1 MAEEKTILTETDLNE
16 QMQVRLDKMHK
27 IEEKGLKPFG
37 YRYEFTHRSGDVK
50 ENFDALAE
58 AETEV
63 KLAGRVMAIRGHG
76 KTCFMDMQDKDGR
89 IQVYVRKDVLGE
101 ENYAL
106 IKMMDIGDTV
116 GVTGTVFRTH
126 MGEVSIK
133 AAALEMLSK
142 SLRPLPEKWHGLK
155 DVETRYRQRYVDLI
169 VNPDVRDTFVK
180 RSQIIRSVRDVL
192 DSHGF
197 LEVETPILNTIAGGA
212 AARPFI
218 SYHNALDMQVY
229 MRIAP
234 ELYLK
239 RLIVGGMDRVYEL
252 GRVFR
257 NEGIDNRHNPEFT
270 SVEIYQAFADY
281 RDMMD
286 LTEEVVVKTAEKV
299 LGTTKIN
306 YEGTEI
312 ELASPWKRI
321 SMIDAVKEY
330 AGKDFTNVTDL
341 EEARAMAKELNV
353 EVEATWGIGKIINAC
368 FEEYVEDKLIQPT
381 FITGHPKE
389 ISPLAKSNPENP
401 EITDRFEAFI
411 YGREICNGFTELN
424 DPIDQRERFLKQVEE
439 RANGDE
445 EANMMDE
452 DFVTAL
458 EYGLPPTGGLGIGI
472 DRLVMFLTDSST
484 IRDVLFFPTMKPL
497 KGEQQ
502 HVEAVPV
509 QAQEVAAPVA
519 PVEPQEVAAPVAP
532 VEPEVIDF
540 SKVEIEPLFEDTVDF
555 DTFIKS
561 DFRAVKVLDCK
572 AVPKSKKLLQF
583 TLNDGTGKERTILSG
598 IRAFYEP
605 ETLIGKTLIAI
616 TNLPPRAM
624 MGIESCGM
632 LISAIHSEEG
642 EEKLHLLMVD
652 DHIPAGAKLR

>member
-1 MAEEKTILTETDLNE
+1 MAEVKNKPNTEEAAVLTENEINE
-16 QMQVRLDKMHK
+16 QMQVRIDKMHK
-27 IEEKGLKPFG
+27 IEEHGWKPFG
-37 YRYEFTHRSGDVK
+37 YRFLYTHRAADIAAQ
-50 ENFDALAE
+50 FDELSE
-58 AETEV
+58 KETEV
-63 KLAGRVMAIRGHG
+63 KMAGRIMAIRGHG
-76 KTCFMDMQDKDGR
+76 KTCFMDMQDKTGR
-89 IQVYVRKDVLGE
+89 IQVYVRKDVIGE

-106 IKMMDIGDTV
+106 IKLMDIGDTV
-116 GVTGTVFRTH
+116 GITGTVFRTH
-126 MGEVSIK
+126 MGELSIK
-133 AAALEMLSK
+133 ANSVEMLSK

-169 VNPDVRDTFVK
+169 VNPEVRDTFVK
-180 RSQIIRSVRDVL
+180 RSQIIRSVREVL
-192 DSHGF
+192 DSHDF

-239 RLIVGGMDRVYEL
+239 RLIVGGMDRVYEM

-299 LGTTKIN
+299 LGTTTIN
-306 YEGTEI
+306 YEGTTI
-312 ELASPWKRI
+312 ELASPWKRM
-321 SMIDAVKEY
+321 SMIEAVKEY
-330 AGKDFTNVTDL
+330 SGKDFTNVTDL
-341 EEARAMAKELNV
+341 EEARAIAKELNV
-353 EVEATWGIGKIINAC
+353 AVEPSFGIGKIINAC

-401 EITDRFEAFI
+401 EITDRFEAYI
-411 YGREICNGFTELN
+411 YGRELCNGFTELN
-424 DPIDQRERFLKQVEE
+424 DPIDQKERFLKQVEE

-452 DFVTAL
+452 DFVNAL

-472 DRLVMFLTDSST
+472 DRLVMFLTNSST

-497 KGEQQ
+497 GK
-502 HVEAVPV
+502 AVSEKPDFM
-509 QAQEVAAPVA
+509 QAPAVAAPVEEA
-519 PVEPQEVAAPVAP
+519 KEET
-532 VEPEVIDF
+532 IDF
-540 SKVEIEPLFEDTVDF
+540 SKVVIEPAYEEYVDF
-555 DTFIKS
+555 DTFCKS
-561 DFRAVKVLDCK
+561 DIRVVKVKECT
-572 AVPKSKKLLQF
+572 AVPKSKKLLKF
-583 TLNDGTGKERTILSG
+583 VLNDGTGTDRVILSG
-598 IRAFYEP
+598 IHAFYEP
-605 ETLIGKTLIAI
+605 EELVGKTLIAI
-616 TNLPPRAM
+616 VNLPPRKM
-624 MGIESCGM
+624 MGIDSCGM
-632 LISAIHSEEG
+632 LLSAIHEEEG
-642 EEKLHLLMVD
+642 AEKLNLIMVD
-652 DHIPAGAKLR
+652 KRIPAGARLH

>member
-1 MAEEKTILTETDLNE
+1 MAEEKNIHPETDLNE

-37 YRYEFTHRSGDVK
+37 YRYEYTHRSGDVK
-50 ENFDALAE
+50 EQFDALSE

-101 ENYAL
+101 DNYAL

-133 AAALEMLSK
+133 ASALEMLSK

-180 RSQIIRSVRDVL
+180 RSQIIRSVRNVL

-286 LTEEVVVKTAEKV
+286 LTEEVVVKTAEEV
-299 LGTTKIN
+299 LGTTKIV

-341 EEARAMAKELNV
+341 EEARSMAKEINV

-424 DPIDQRERFLKQVEE
+424 DPIDQRERFMKQVEE

-472 DRLVMFLTDSST
+472 DRLVMFLTNSST

-497 KGEQQ
+497 KGEQ
-502 HVEAVPV
+502 HVDAVPV
-509 QAQEVAAPVA
+509 EAQEVIAPVA
-519 PVEPQEVAAPVAP
+519 APA
-532 VEPEVIDF
+532 EPEVIDF

-555 DTFIKS
+555 DTFVKS

>member
-133 AAALEMLSK
+133 AVALEMLSK

-330 AGKDFTNVTDL
+330 AGKDFANVTDL

-519 PVEPQEVAAPVAP
+519 PVEP
-532 VEPEVIDF
+532 EVIDF

-555 DTFIKS
+555 DTFVKS

>member
-1 MAEEKTILTETDLNE
+1 MAEVKNKPNTEEAAVLTENEINE
-16 QMQVRLDKMHK
+16 QMQVRIDKMHK
-27 IEEKGLKPFG
+27 IEEHGWKPFG
-37 YRYEFTHRSGDVK
+37 YRFLYTHRAADIAAQ
-50 ENFDALAE
+50 FDELSE
-58 AETEV
+58 KETEV
-63 KLAGRVMAIRGHG
+63 KMAGRIMAIRGHG
-76 KTCFMDMQDKDGR
+76 KTCFMDMQDKTGR
-89 IQVYVRKDVLGE
+89 IQVYVRKDVIGE

-106 IKMMDIGDTV
+106 IKLMDIGDTV
-116 GVTGTVFRTH
+116 GITGTAFRTH
-126 MGEVSIK
+126 MGELSIK
-133 AAALEMLSK
+133 ANSVEMLSK

-169 VNPDVRDTFVK
+169 VNPEVRDTFVK
-180 RSQIIRSVRDVL
+180 RSQIIRSVREVL
-192 DSHGF
+192 DSHDF

-239 RLIVGGMDRVYEL
+239 RLIVGGMDRVYEM

-299 LGTTKIN
+299 LCTTTIN
-306 YEGTEI
+306 YEGTTI
-312 ELASPWKRI
+312 ELASPWKRM
-321 SMIDAVKEY
+321 SMIEAVKEY
-330 AGKDFTNVTDL
+330 SGKDFTNVTDL
-341 EEARAMAKELNV
+341 EEARAIAKELNV
-353 EVEATWGIGKIINAC
+353 AVEPSFGIGKIINAC

-401 EITDRFEAFI
+401 EITDRFEAYI

-424 DPIDQRERFLKQVEE
+424 DPIDQKERFLKQVEE

-452 DFVTAL
+452 DFVNAL

-472 DRLVMFLTDSST
+472 DRLVMFLTNSST

-497 KGEQQ
+497 GK
-502 HVEAVPV
+502 AVSEKPDFM
-509 QAQEVAAPVA
+509 QAPAVAAPVEEA
-519 PVEPQEVAAPVAP
+519 KEET
-532 VEPEVIDF
+532 IDF
-540 SKVEIEPLFEDTVDF
+540 SKVVIEPAYEEYVDF
-555 DTFIKS
+555 DTFCKS
-561 DFRAVKVLDCK
+561 DIRVVKVKECT
-572 AVPKSKKLLQF
+572 AVPKSKKLLKF
-583 TLNDGTGKERTILSG
+583 VLNDGTGTDRVILSG
-598 IRAFYEP
+598 IHAFYEP
-605 ETLIGKTLIAI
+605 EELVGKTLVAI
-616 TNLPPRAM
+616 VNLPPRKM
-624 MGIESCGM
+624 MGIDSCGM
-632 LISAIHSEEG
+632 LLSAIHEEEG
-642 EEKLHLLMVD
+642 AEKLNLIMVD
-652 DHIPAGAKLR
+652 NRIPAGARLH

>member
-1 MAEEKTILTETDLNE
+1 MAEEKNIHPETDLNE

-37 YRYEFTHRSGDVK
+37 YRYEYTHRSGDVK
-50 ENFDALAE
+50 EQFDALSE

-101 ENYAL
+101 DNYAL

-133 AAALEMLSK
+133 ASALEMLSK

-180 RSQIIRSVRDVL
+180 RSQIIRSVRNVL

-286 LTEEVVVKTAEKV
+286 LTEEVVVKTAEEV
-299 LGTTKIN
+299 LGTTKIV

-341 EEARAMAKELNV
+341 EEARVMAKEINV
-353 EVEATWGIGKIINAC
+353 EVEPTWGIGKIINAC

-472 DRLVMFLTDSST
+472 DRLVMFLTNSST

-497 KGEQQ
+497 KGEQ

-509 QAQEVAAPVA
+509 EAQEVVAPVA
-519 PVEPQEVAAPVAP
+519 APA
-532 VEPEVIDF
+532 EPEVIDF

-555 DTFIKS
+555 DTFVKS

-583 TLNDGTGKERTILSG
+583 TLNDGSGKERTILSG

>member
-1 MAEEKTILTETDLNE
+1 MAEVKNKPNTEEAAVLTKNEINE
-16 QMQVRLDKMHK
+16 QMQVRIDKMHK
-27 IEEKGLKPFG
+27 IEEHGWKPFG
-37 YRYEFTHRSGDVK
+37 YRFLYTHRAADIAAQ
-50 ENFDALAE
+50 FDELSE
-58 AETEV
+58 KETEV
-63 KLAGRVMAIRGHG
+63 KMAGRIMAIRGHG
-76 KTCFMDMQDKDGR
+76 KTCFMDMQDKTGR
-89 IQVYVRKDVLGE
+89 IQVYVRKDVIGE

-106 IKMMDIGDTV
+106 IKLMDIGDTV
-116 GVTGTVFRTH
+116 GITGTAFRTH
-126 MGEVSIK
+126 MGELSIK
-133 AAALEMLSK
+133 ANSVEMLSK

-169 VNPDVRDTFVK
+169 VNPEVRDTFVK
-180 RSQIIRSVRDVL
+180 RSQIIRSVREVL
-192 DSHGF
+192 DSHDF

-239 RLIVGGMDRVYEL
+239 RLIVGGMDRVYEM

-299 LGTTKIN
+299 LGTTTIN
-306 YEGTEI
+306 YEGTTI
-312 ELASPWKRI
+312 ELASPWKRM
-321 SMIDAVKEY
+321 SMIEAVKEY
-330 AGKDFTNVTDL
+330 SGKDFTDVTDL
-341 EEARAMAKELNV
+341 EEARAIAKELNV
-353 EVEATWGIGKIINAC
+353 AIEPSFGIGKIINAC

-401 EITDRFEAFI
+401 EITDRFEAYI
-411 YGREICNGFTELN
+411 YGRELCNGFTELN
-424 DPIDQRERFLKQVEE
+424 DPIDQKERFLKQVEE

-452 DFVTAL
+452 DFVNAL

-472 DRLVMFLTDSST
+472 DRLVMFLTNSST

-497 KGEQQ
+497 GK
-502 HVEAVPV
+502 AVSEKPDFM
-509 QAQEVAAPVA
+509 QAPAVAAPVEEA
-519 PVEPQEVAAPVAP
+519 KEET
-532 VEPEVIDF
+532 IDF
-540 SKVEIEPLFEDTVDF
+540 SKVVIEPAYEEYVDF
-555 DTFIKS
+555 DTFCKS
-561 DFRAVKVLDCK
+561 DIRVVKVKECT
-572 AVPKSKKLLQF
+572 AVPKSKKLLKF
-583 TLNDGTGKERTILSG
+583 VLNDGTGTDRVILSG
-598 IRAFYEP
+598 IHAFYEP
-605 ETLIGKTLIAI
+605 EELVGKTLVAI
-616 TNLPPRAM
+616 VNLPPRKM
-624 MGIESCGM
+624 MGIDSCGM
-632 LISAIHSEEG
+632 LLSAIHEEEG
-642 EEKLHLLMVD
+642 AEKLNLIMVD
-652 DHIPAGAKLR
+652 NRIPAGARLH

>member
-1 MAEEKTILTETDLNE
+1 MAENKQQVEEKALTEIEINE
-16 QMQVRLDKMHK
+16 QMQNRIDKMHK
-27 IEEKGLKPFG
+27 IEEHGWRPFG
-37 YRYEFTHRSGDVK
+37 HRFEWTHRSADVK
-50 ENFDALAE
+50 EQFEALAE
-58 AETEV
+58 AEAEV

-76 KTCFMDMQDKDGR
+76 KTCFMDMQDKTGR
-89 IQVYVRKDVLGE
+89 MQLYVRKDVLGE
-101 ENYAL
+101 EDYSL
-106 IKMMDIGDTV
+106 VKMMDIGDTI
-116 GVTGTVFRTH
+116 GVTGIPFRTH
-126 MGEVSIK
+126 MGEISIK
-133 AAALEMLSK
+133 VVKMEMLSK

-155 DVETRYRQRYVDLI
+155 DIETRYRQRYVDLI
-169 VNPDVRDTFVK
+169 VNPEVRDTFVK
-180 RSQIIRSVRDVL
+180 RSQIIRSVREVL
-192 DSHGF
+192 DSHDF

-286 LTEEVVVKTAEKV
+286 LTEEVVVKTALKV
-299 LGTTKIN
+299 LGTTKIT
-306 YEGTEI
+306 YEGVEI

-330 AGKDFTNVTDL
+330 SGKDFTNVTDL
-341 EEARAMAKELNV
+341 EEARAIAKELNV
-353 EVEATWGIGKIINAC
+353 AIEPTFGIGKIINAC

-389 ISPLAKSNPENP
+389 ISPLAKSNPDNP
-401 EITDRFEAFI
+401 EITDRFEAYI

-452 DFVTAL
+452 DFVNAL

-497 KGEQQ
+497 KGEA
-502 HVEAVPV
+502 HPV
-509 QAQEVAAPVA
+509 ALPEQIMAEVAPVA
-519 PVEPQEVAAPVAP
+519 QEAVEAA
-532 VEPEVIDF
+532 PEVIDF
-540 SKVEIEPLFEDTVDF
+540 SKVEIEPLFADFVDF
-555 DTFIKS
+555 DTFSKS
-561 DFRAVKVLDCK
+561 DFRAVKVKDCV

-583 TLNDGTGKERTILSG
+583 TLDDGTGTDRTILSG
-598 IRAFYEP
+598 IHAFYEP
-605 ETLIGKTLIAI
+605 EELLGKTLIAI
-616 TNLPPRAM
+616 VNLPPRKM

-632 LISAIHSEEG
+632 LLSAIHSEEG
-642 EEKLHLLMVD
+642 AEKLHLLQVD
-652 DHIPAGAKLR
+652 PHIPAGAKLY

>member
-1 MAEEKTILTETDLNE
+1 MAEVKNKPNTEEAAVLTENEINE
-16 QMQVRLDKMHK
+16 QMQVRIDKMHK
-27 IEEKGLKPFG
+27 IEEHGWKPFG
-37 YRYEFTHRSGDVK
+37 YRFLYTHRAADIAAQ
-50 ENFDALAE
+50 FDELSE
-58 AETEV
+58 KETEL
-63 KLAGRVMAIRGHG
+63 KMAGRIMAIRGHG
-76 KTCFMDMQDKDGR
+76 KTCFMDMQDKTGR
-89 IQVYVRKDVLGE
+89 IQVYVRKDVIGE

-106 IKMMDIGDTV
+106 IKLMDIGDTV
-116 GVTGTVFRTH
+116 GITGTAFRTH
-126 MGEVSIK
+126 MGELSIK
-133 AAALEMLSK
+133 ANSVEMLSK

-169 VNPDVRDTFVK
+169 VNPEVRDTFVK
-180 RSQIIRSVRDVL
+180 RSQIIRSVREVL
-192 DSHGF
+192 DSHDF

-239 RLIVGGMDRVYEL
+239 RLIVGGMDRVYEM

-299 LGTTKIN
+299 LGTTTIN
-306 YEGTEI
+306 YEGTTI
-312 ELASPWKRI
+312 ELASPWKRM
-321 SMIDAVKEY
+321 SMIEAVKEY
-330 AGKDFTNVTDL
+330 SGKDFTNVTDL
-341 EEARAMAKELNV
+341 EEARAIAKELNV
-353 EVEATWGIGKIINAC
+353 AVEPSFGIGKIINAC

-401 EITDRFEAFI
+401 EITDRFEAYI

-424 DPIDQRERFLKQVEE
+424 DPIDQKERFLKQVEE

-452 DFVTAL
+452 DFVNAL

-472 DRLVMFLTDSST
+472 DRLVMFLTNSST

-497 KGEQQ
+497 GK
-502 HVEAVPV
+502 AVSEKPDFM
-509 QAQEVAAPVA
+509 QAPAVAAPVEEA
-519 PVEPQEVAAPVAP
+519 KEAT
-532 VEPEVIDF
+532 IDF
-540 SKVEIEPLFEDTVDF
+540 SKVVIEPAYEEYVDF
-555 DTFIKS
+555 DTFCKS
-561 DFRAVKVLDCK
+561 DIRVVKVKECT
-572 AVPKSKKLLQF
+572 AVPKSKKLLKF
-583 TLNDGTGKERTILSG
+583 VLNDGTGTDRVILSG
-598 IRAFYEP
+598 IHAFYEP
-605 ETLIGKTLIAI
+605 EELVGKTLVAI
-616 TNLPPRAM
+616 VNLPPRKM
-624 MGIESCGM
+624 MGIDSCGM
-632 LISAIHSEEG
+632 LLSAIHEEEG
-642 EEKLHLLMVD
+642 AEKLNLIMVD
-652 DHIPAGAKLR
+652 NRIPAGARLH

>member
-1 MAEEKTILTETDLNE
+1 MAENKQQVEEKALTEVEINE
-16 QMQVRLDKMHK
+16 QMQNRIDKMHK
-27 IEEKGLKPFG
+27 IEEHGWRPFG
-37 YRYEFTHRSGDVK
+37 RRFEWTHRSADVK
-50 ENFDALAE
+50 EQFETLAE
-58 AETEV
+58 AEAEV
-63 KLAGRVMAIRGHG
+63 KMAGRVMAIRGHG
-76 KTCFMDMQDKDGR
+76 KTCFMDMQDKTGR
-89 IQVYVRKDVLGE
+89 MQLYVRKDVLGE
-101 ENYAL
+101 EDYSL
-106 IKMMDIGDTV
+106 VKMMDIGDTI
-116 GVTGTVFRTH
+116 GVTGIPFRTH

-133 AAALEMLSK
+133 VVKMEMLSK

-155 DVETRYRQRYVDLI
+155 DIETRYRQRYVDLI
-169 VNPDVRDTFVK
+169 VNPEVRDTFVK
-180 RSQIIRSVRDVL
+180 RSQIIRSVREVL
-192 DSHGF
+192 DSHDF

-286 LTEEVVVKTAEKV
+286 LTEEVVVKTAMKV
-299 LGTTKIN
+299 LGTTKIT
-306 YEGTEI
+306 YEGVEI

-330 AGKDFTNVTDL
+330 SGKDFTNVTDL

-353 EVEATWGIGKIINAC
+353 PVEPSFGIGKIINAC

-401 EITDRFEAFI
+401 EITDRFEAYI

-452 DFVTAL
+452 DFVNAL

-484 IRDVLFFPTMKPL
+484 IRDVLFFPTMKPM
-497 KGEQQ
+497 KGEARPVELPEQIRAE
-502 HVEAVPV
+502 VAPAAASEAV
-509 QAQEVAAPVA
+509 ETAPA
-519 PVEPQEVAAPVAP
+519 
-532 VEPEVIDF
+532 VIDF
-540 SKVEIEPLFEDTVDF
+540 SKVEIEPLFADFVDF
-555 DTFIKS
+555 ETFSKS
-561 DFRAVKVLDCK
+561 DFRAVKVKDCA

-583 TLNDGTGKERTILSG
+583 TLDDGTGTDRTILSG
-598 IRAFYEP
+598 IHVFYEP
-605 ETLIGKTLIAI
+605 EELLGKTLIAI
-616 TNLPPRAM
+616 VNLPPRKM

-632 LISAIHSEEG
+632 LLSAIHSEEG
-642 EEKLHLLMVD
+642 AEKLHLLQVD
-652 DHIPAGAKLR
+652 PYIPAGAKLY

>member
-1 MAEEKTILTETDLNE
+1 MAEVKNKPNTEEAAVLTENEINE
-16 QMQVRLDKMHK
+16 QMQVRIDKMHK
-27 IEEKGLKPFG
+27 IEEHGWKPFG
-37 YRYEFTHRSGDVK
+37 YRFLYTHRAADIAAQ
-50 ENFDALAE
+50 FDELSE
-58 AETEV
+58 KETEV
-63 KLAGRVMAIRGHG
+63 KMAGRIMAIRGHG
-76 KTCFMDMQDKDGR
+76 KTCFMDMQDKTGR
-89 IQVYVRKDVLGE
+89 IQVYVRKDVIGE

-106 IKMMDIGDTV
+106 IKLMDIGDTV
-116 GVTGTVFRTH
+116 GITGTAFRTH
-126 MGEVSIK
+126 MGELSIK
-133 AAALEMLSK
+133 ANSVEMLSK

-169 VNPDVRDTFVK
+169 VNPEVRDTFVK
-180 RSQIIRSVRDVL
+180 RSQIIRSVREVL
-192 DSHGF
+192 DSHDF

-239 RLIVGGMDRVYEL
+239 RLIVGGMDRVYEM

-299 LGTTKIN
+299 LGTTTIN
-306 YEGTEI
+306 YEGTTI
-312 ELASPWKRI
+312 ELASPWKRM
-321 SMIDAVKEY
+321 SMIEAVKEY
-330 AGKDFTNVTDL
+330 SGKDFTNVTDL
-341 EEARAMAKELNV
+341 EEARAIAKELNV
-353 EVEATWGIGKIINAC
+353 AIEPSFGIGKIINAC

-401 EITDRFEAFI
+401 EITDRFEAYI

-424 DPIDQRERFLKQVEE
+424 DPIDQKERFLKQVEE

-452 DFVTAL
+452 DFVNAL

-472 DRLVMFLTDSST
+472 DRLVMFLTNSST

-497 KGEQQ
+497 GK
-502 HVEAVPV
+502 AVSEKPDFM
-509 QAQEVAAPVA
+509 QAPAVAAPVEEA
-519 PVEPQEVAAPVAP
+519 KEET
-532 VEPEVIDF
+532 IDF
-540 SKVEIEPLFEDTVDF
+540 SKVVIEPAYEEYVDF
-555 DTFIKS
+555 DTFCQS
-561 DFRAVKVLDCK
+561 DIRVVKVKECT
-572 AVPKSKKLLQF
+572 AVPKSKKLLKF
-583 TLNDGTGKERTILSG
+583 VLNDGTGTDRVILSG
-598 IRAFYEP
+598 IHAFYEP
-605 ETLIGKTLIAI
+605 EELVGKTLVAI
-616 TNLPPRAM
+616 VNLPPRKM
-624 MGIESCGM
+624 MGIDSCGM
-632 LISAIHSEEG
+632 LLSAIHEEEG
-642 EEKLHLLMVD
+642 AEKLNLIMVD
-652 DHIPAGAKLR
+652 KRIPAGARLH

>member
-1 MAEEKTILTETDLNE
+1 MAENKQVEEKAPLTELELNE
-16 QMQVRLDKMHK
+16 QMQNRIDKMHR
-27 IEEKGLKPFG
+27 IEEAGWKPFG
-37 YRYEFTHRSGDVK
+37 RRFLWTHRSADVN
-50 ENFDALAE
+50 EQFDALAE
-58 AETEV
+58 SEAEV

-76 KTCFMDMQDKDGR
+76 KTCFMDMQDKTGR
-89 IQVYVRKDVLGE
+89 IQLYVRKDVLGE

-106 IKMMDIGDTV
+106 VKMMDIGDTI
-116 GVTGTVFRTH
+116 GVTGSVFRTH

-133 AAALEMLSK
+133 VHAMEMLSK

-155 DVETRYRQRYVDLI
+155 DIETRYRQRYVDLI
-169 VNPDVRDTFVK
+169 VNPEVRDTFVK
-180 RSQIIRSVRDVL
+180 RSQIIRSVREVL

-286 LTEEVVVKTAEKV
+286 LTEEVVVKTAMNV
-299 LGTTKIN
+299 LGTTKIT

-330 AGKDFTNVTDL
+330 AGKDFTNVTDI
-341 EEARAMAKELNV
+341 EEARAMAKELKV
-353 EVEATWGIGKIINAC
+353 AIEPTFGIGKIINAC

-389 ISPLAKSNPENP
+389 ISPLAKSNPDNP
-401 EITDRFEAFI
+401 EITDRFEAYI

-452 DFVTAL
+452 DFVNAL

-497 KGEQQ
+497 KSEAHPMELPEQIKAT
-502 HVEAVPV
+502 VGVAETAEVKPEA
-509 QAQEVAAPVA
+509 
-519 PVEPQEVAAPVAP
+519 
-532 VEPEVIDF
+532 IDF
-540 SKVEIEPLFEDTVDF
+540 SKVEIEPLFADFVDF
-555 DTFIKS
+555 DTFSKS
-561 DFRAVKVLDCK
+561 DFRAVKVKDCV

-583 TLNDGTGKERTILSG
+583 TLDDGTGADRTILSG
-598 IRAFYEP
+598 IHAFYEP
-605 ETLIGKTLIAI
+605 EELLGKTLIAI
-616 TNLPPRAM
+616 TNLPPRKM

-632 LISAIHSEEG
+632 LLSAVHQEEG
-642 EEKLHLLMVD
+642 AEKLHLLMVD
-652 DHIPAGAKLR
+652 PHIPAGAKLY

>member
-1 MAEEKTILTETDLNE
+1 
-16 QMQVRLDKMHK
+16 
-27 IEEKGLKPFG
+27 
-37 YRYEFTHRSGDVK
+37 
-50 ENFDALAE
+50 
-58 AETEV
+58 
-63 KLAGRVMAIRGHG
+63 
-76 KTCFMDMQDKDGR
+76 
-89 IQVYVRKDVLGE
+89 
-101 ENYAL
+101 
-106 IKMMDIGDTV
+106 
-116 GVTGTVFRTH
+116 
-126 MGEVSIK
+126 
-133 AAALEMLSK
+133 
-142 SLRPLPEKWHGLK
+142 
-155 DVETRYRQRYVDLI
+155 
-169 VNPDVRDTFVK
+169 
-180 RSQIIRSVRDVL
+180 
-192 DSHGF
+192 
-197 LEVETPILNTIAGGA
+197 
-212 AARPFI
+212 
-218 SYHNALDMQVY
+218 
-229 MRIAP
+229 
-234 ELYLK
+234 
-239 RLIVGGMDRVYEL
+239 
-252 GRVFR
+252 
-257 NEGIDNRHNPEFT
+257 
-270 SVEIYQAFADY
+270 
-281 RDMMD
+281 
-286 LTEEVVVKTAEKV
+286 
-299 LGTTKIN
+299 
-306 YEGTEI
+306 
-312 ELASPWKRI
+312 
-321 SMIDAVKEY
+321 MIDAVKEY

-341 EEARAMAKELNV
+341 EEARAMAKEINV
-353 EVEATWGIGKIINAC
+353 EFEPTWGIGKIINAC

-424 DPIDQRERFLKQVEE
+424 DPIDQRERFMKQVEE

-502 HVEAVPV
+502 HVEAMPV
-509 QAQEVAAPVA
+509 QIQEAAAPVA
-519 PVEPQEVAAPVAP
+519 AP

-555 DTFIKS
+555 DTFVKS

>member
-1 MAEEKTILTETDLNE
+1 MAEVKNKPNTEEAAVLTENEINE
-16 QMQVRLDKMHK
+16 QMQVRIDKMHK
-27 IEEKGLKPFG
+27 IEEHGWKPFG
-37 YRYEFTHRSGDVK
+37 YRFLYTHRAADIAAQ
-50 ENFDALAE
+50 FDELSE
-58 AETEV
+58 KETEV
-63 KLAGRVMAIRGHG
+63 KMAGRIMAIRGHG
-76 KTCFMDMQDKDGR
+76 KTCFMDMQDKTGR
-89 IQVYVRKDVLGE
+89 IQVYVRKDVIGE

-106 IKMMDIGDTV
+106 IKLMDIGDTV
-116 GVTGTVFRTH
+116 GITGTAFRTH
-126 MGEVSIK
+126 MGELSIK
-133 AAALEMLSK
+133 ANSVEMLSK

-169 VNPDVRDTFVK
+169 VNPEVRDTFVK
-180 RSQIIRSVRDVL
+180 RSQIIRSVREVL
-192 DSHGF
+192 DSHDF

-239 RLIVGGMDRVYEL
+239 RLIVGGMDRVYEM

-281 RDMMD
+281 RDMMY

-299 LGTTKIN
+299 LGTTTIN
-306 YEGTEI
+306 YEGTTI
-312 ELASPWKRI
+312 ELASPWKRM
-321 SMIDAVKEY
+321 SMIEAVKEY
-330 AGKDFTNVTDL
+330 SGKDFTNVTDL
-341 EEARAMAKELNV
+341 EEARAIAKELNV
-353 EVEATWGIGKIINAC
+353 AVEPSFGIGKIINAC

-401 EITDRFEAFI
+401 EITDRFEAYI

-424 DPIDQRERFLKQVEE
+424 DPIDQKERFLKQVEE

-452 DFVTAL
+452 DFVNAL

-472 DRLVMFLTDSST
+472 DRLVMFLTNSST

-497 KGEQQ
+497 GK
-502 HVEAVPV
+502 AVSEKPDFM
-509 QAQEVAAPVA
+509 QAPAVAAPVEEA
-519 PVEPQEVAAPVAP
+519 KEET
-532 VEPEVIDF
+532 IDF
-540 SKVEIEPLFEDTVDF
+540 SKVVIEPAYEEYVDF
-555 DTFIKS
+555 DTFCKS
-561 DFRAVKVLDCK
+561 DIRVVKVKECT
-572 AVPKSKKLLQF
+572 AVPKSKKLLKF
-583 TLNDGTGKERTILSG
+583 VLNDGTGTDRVILSG
-598 IRAFYEP
+598 IHAFYEP
-605 ETLIGKTLIAI
+605 EELVGKTLVAI
-616 TNLPPRAM
+616 VNLPPRKM
-624 MGIESCGM
+624 MGIDSCGM
-632 LISAIHSEEG
+632 LLSAIHEEEG
-642 EEKLHLLMVD
+642 AEKLNLIMVD
-652 DHIPAGAKLR
+652 NRIPAGARLH

>member
-1 MAEEKTILTETDLNE
+1 MAENKQQVEEKALTEIEINE
-16 QMQVRLDKMHK
+16 QMQNRIDKMHK
-27 IEEKGLKPFG
+27 IEEHGWRPFG
-37 YRYEFTHRSGDVK
+37 HRFEWTHRSADVK
-50 ENFDALAE
+50 EQFEALAE
-58 AETEV
+58 AEAEV

-76 KTCFMDMQDKDGR
+76 KTCFMDMQDKTGR
-89 IQVYVRKDVLGE
+89 MQLYVRKDVLGE
-101 ENYAL
+101 EDYSL
-106 IKMMDIGDTV
+106 VKMMDIGDTI
-116 GVTGTVFRTH
+116 GVTGIPFRTH
-126 MGEVSIK
+126 MGEISIK
-133 AAALEMLSK
+133 VVKMEMLSK

-155 DVETRYRQRYVDLI
+155 DIETRYRQRYVDLI
-169 VNPDVRDTFVK
+169 VNPEVRDTFVK
-180 RSQIIRSVRDVL
+180 RSQIIRSVREVL
-192 DSHGF
+192 DSHDF

-286 LTEEVVVKTAEKV
+286 LTEEVVVKTAMKV
-299 LGTTKIN
+299 LGTTKIT
-306 YEGTEI
+306 YEGVEI

-330 AGKDFTNVTDL
+330 SGKDFTNVTDL

-353 EVEATWGIGKIINAC
+353 PVEPFFGIGKIINAC

-401 EITDRFEAFI
+401 EITDRFEAYI

-452 DFVTAL
+452 DFVNAL

-484 IRDVLFFPTMKPL
+484 IRDVLFFPTMKPM
-497 KGEQQ
+497 KGEARPVELPEQIRAE
-502 HVEAVPV
+502 VAPAAASEAV
-509 QAQEVAAPVA
+509 ETAPA
-519 PVEPQEVAAPVAP
+519 
-532 VEPEVIDF
+532 VIDF
-540 SKVEIEPLFEDTVDF
+540 SKVEIEPLFADFVDF
-555 DTFIKS
+555 ETFSKS
-561 DFRAVKVLDCK
+561 DFRAVKVKDCA

-583 TLNDGTGKERTILSG
+583 TLDDGTGTDRTILSG
-598 IRAFYEP
+598 IHAFYEP
-605 ETLIGKTLIAI
+605 EELLGKTLIAI
-616 TNLPPRAM
+616 VNLPPRKM

-632 LISAIHSEEG
+632 LLSAIHSEEG
-642 EEKLHLLMVD
+642 AEKLHLLQVD
-652 DHIPAGAKLR
+652 PHIPAGAKLY